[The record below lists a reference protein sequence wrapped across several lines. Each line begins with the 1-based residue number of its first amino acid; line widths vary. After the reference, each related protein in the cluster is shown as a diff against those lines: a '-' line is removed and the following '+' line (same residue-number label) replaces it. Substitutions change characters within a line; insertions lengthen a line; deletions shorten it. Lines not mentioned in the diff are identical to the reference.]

1 MPPGF
6 RVDQSSQKNGLNM
19 EKSPIF
25 LGAVGSENGQTGVS
39 LALNAEHARQRRA
52 LGYLFT
58 NSALLQQESL
68 LKLHVHKLMG
78 ALKKK
83 AAENQAVDFASW
95 CKFLQTLYPIVDFK
109 LSYLMSAMVSR

>member
-1 MPPGF
+1 
-6 RVDQSSQKNGLNM
+6 M

-25 LGAVGSENGQTGVS
+25 LGAVGDVDGQTGVS

-68 LKLHVHKLMG
+68 LRLHVHKLVAVFKRM
-78 ALKKK
+78 
-83 AAENQAVDFASW
+83 AAESRPVDVSSW
-95 CKFLQTLYPIVDFK
+95 CKV
-109 LSYLMSAMVSR
+109 